1 VPGAQH
7 VDGGSRDAAPAADPA
22 AAPAADLAADPAGD
36 LSEQVGRLADR
47 LRSLSDVRLA
57 AALPGGGS
65 RADAAHRLAQ
75 ELADA
80 AAGLH
85 AEPTR
90 PVPRLDD
97 LVVGDQVAVI
107 GTDLVTALRRAAR
120 DDPDGPWSA
129 AARSALA
136 AVRRLRDQT

>member
-1 VPGAQH
+1 VPSAQH
-7 VDGGSRDAAPAADPA
+7 VDGGSRDAAPATDLAADSAPD
-22 AAPAADLAADPAGD
+22 PAADLA
-36 LSEQVGRLADR
+36 EQVGRLADR

-65 RADAAHRLAQ
+65 RADAAYRLAQ

-80 AAGLH
+80 AAGLR

-97 LVVGDQVAVI
+97 LVVGDQVAVT

-120 DDPDGPWSA
+120 DDPHGPWPA

-136 AVRRLRDQT
+136 AVRTLRDQT